1 MFLFRT
7 RAFRYFGGRFSHA
20 ITPNQDVLSRKA
32 HLWELS
38 TISLQMYCHLRGLLS
53 TVPGPF
59 KAVKGKSDKSLL
71 WSNCPDFK
79 AVFFCCCFF
88 NQRTRLASRRRRS
101 AVILIQE
108 MYAELCKWGTLMFG
122 LREWEGGNTHTHTH
136 THKHTHAHAHARTH
150 ARTHAHTGGVGAG
163 TDAESQRQ
171 RETDKQ
177 TQRNRYTVMSCFGS
191 FLDFETDLYCDVT
204 NNFVLVLNLAP
215 VITLN

>member
-7 RAFRYFGGRFSHA
+7 RAFRYVGGRFSHA

-38 TISLQMYCHLRGLLS
+38 TISLQMHCHLRGLLS

-79 AVFFCCCFF
+79 AVFCCCCCFF

-122 LREWEGGNTHTHTH
+122 LRERGGGREGTHTHTN
-136 THKHTHAHAHARTH
+136 THARMHARTH
-150 ARTHAHTGGVGAG
+150 TQRWGVGAG

-177 TQRNRYTVMSCFGS
+177 TPRNRYTETVPCHVSEVFWILKLISIVM
-191 FLDFETDLYCDVT
+191 
-204 NNFVLVLNLAP
+204 
-215 VITLN
+215 